1 MRGVTPEWLGLW
13 WVHGAVALFAALLLL
28 VPRWLARARY
38 RRNMARA
45 TVAAG
50 VPA

>member
-1 MRGVTPEWLGLW
+1 
-13 WVHGAVALFAALLLL
+13 VALFGAAVIV

-45 TVAAG
+45 VSPAV